1 MTRFRKIESISL
13 SNENFFEIKKGRFS
27 KKGIDY
33 VERSVDLI
41 DPVPHV
47 MPVELNRFSIF
58 SSLSQT
64 RFCLKKITPIVYKGW
79 SLRDLFC
86 SSTISSS
93 LGKASLCINP
103 VSINQ
108 FVVGIIIKD
117 KSVLLPRYVLY
128 MAGGGRTQLHLM
140 AKGGSGACNFQ

>member
-1 MTRFRKIESISL
+1 MRGLLESKKHTKNKKKDRIKMTRFRKIESISL
-13 SNENFFEIKKGRFS
+13 SNEEFFEIKKGRFS

-64 RFCLKKITPIVYKGW
+64 RFCLKKIMPIVYTGW

-86 SSTISSS
+86 SQLFLLVLQS
-93 LGKASLCINP
+93 LFMHKP
-103 VSINQ
+103 SIN
-108 FVVGIIIKD
+108 
-117 KSVLLPRYVLY
+117 KSIRCRDYY
-128 MAGGGRTQLHLM
+128 KR
-140 AKGGSGACNFQ
+140 